1 MKGPDR
7 LLDANSYT
15 NSDPNGAVKLRSSPD
30 SILPLSVPTLLKNAS
45 DSYPKSV
52 AMAVKRADHWNKWT
66 YKEYYEEAQLA
77 AEGFIELGL
86 EPFHSVGI
94 LGFNAPEWS
103 LSLVGA
109 IFAGGFGA
117 GIYATNSAEAV
128 KYVANDCRVQVLV
141 VEDSKQL
148 QKVNAIKEQLTFL
161 KAIIVY
167 GYQEKFEGGDN
178 IYSWREFMD
187 LARNAQKK
195 GENVQNRLENIS
207 INQCCSLIYTSG
219 TTGPPKGV
227 MMSHDNVT
235 WTARTSNHYLGLK
248 HGDRGVS
255 YLPLSHSAAQMMD
268 IWMPIAQG
276 MSMYFCDRN
285 ALKGSLVS
293 TLREVRPAYFF
304 GVPRVYEKIEEK
316 MRELGKANT
325 GFKKAFGEWAKKTG
339 LNHNMKS
346 LEGQQPGGI
355 SYPLAKKL
363 IFKKVKEGLG
373 LDKARMCGIGA
384 APVSRK
390 TLEYFLSLDIPLYDC
405 YGMSESSGPQTGNR
419 PGNHRF
425 MTVGGNVG
433 GCVTKIYEPDENG
446 EGEICMSSRNVMMGY
461 LFDPEKTKEAID
473 KDDWLHSGDIGKV
486 DADGYFKVTGRIK
499 ELIITAG
506 GENVPPVL
514 IEDIIK
520 MEIPLLSN
528 AMVIGDKKK
537 FLSCL
542 LTLRVNIDPD
552 TMEPSDNLTKDAI
565 EMCSSISP
573 SNQVQTVSD
582 FLKDPV
588 LMDHIQKGIDRVNS
602 KATSNAQKIQKFVI
616 LNDDFSV
623 SGGELG
629 PTLKLKRHFVA
640 NKYDTQIRN
649 FYNLVDNGRWDS
661 RNK

>member
-66 YKEYYEEAQLA
+66 YKE
-77 AEGFIELGL
+77 
-86 EPFHSVGI
+86 
-94 LGFNAPEWS
+94 
-103 LSLVGA
+103 
-109 IFAGGFGA
+109 
-117 GIYATNSAEAV
+117 
-128 KYVANDCRVQVLV
+128 VQVLV

-285 ALKGSLVS
+285 ALKGSL
-293 TLREVRPAYFF
+293 
-304 GVPRVYEKIEEK
+304 KKK

-506 GENVPPVL
+506 VTLWLLE
-514 IEDIIK
+514 IK
-520 MEIPLLSN
+520 KN
-528 AMVIGDKKK
+528 
-537 FLSCL
+537 
-542 LTLRVNIDPD
+542 
-552 TMEPSDNLTKDAI
+552 AI